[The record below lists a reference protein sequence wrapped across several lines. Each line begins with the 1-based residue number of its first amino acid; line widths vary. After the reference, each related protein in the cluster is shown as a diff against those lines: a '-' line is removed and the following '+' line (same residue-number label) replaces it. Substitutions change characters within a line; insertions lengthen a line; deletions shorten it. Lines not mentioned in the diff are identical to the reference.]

1 NLLAPGK
8 DRNDQ
13 NRQDGEISYNQVI
26 SGQGLTLLAVLA
38 VKDPLRPGVTEVV
51 ASRAQ
56 AGVAVKIVTVDSI
69 ITVMQCGIYTS
80 RGIIMGASVHTDIL
94 HLHRFN
100 IMCYSGNLQAFVPRV
115 PEDKTTSSWL
125 HKNNFKFPKP
135 PHLDRLKTKRKGFD
149 ENEKGQLPA
158 PNLEHSADIG
168 CDLAGISQFLCRIY
182 LYQTVLEN

>member
-1 NLLAPGK
+1 MILIFNLLAPGK

-69 ITVMQCGIYTS
+69 ITVKSCNVES
-80 RGIIMGASVHTDIL
+80 IL
-94 HLHRFN
+94 HVE
-100 IMCYSGNLQAFVPRV
+100 SSWEAFVPRV

-125 HKNNFKFPKP
+125 HKNNSSSSPNPHIWIVLKPK
-135 PHLDRLKTKRKGFD
+135 
-149 ENEKGQLPA
+149 EKALMKMKKKDTQG
-158 PNLEHSADIG
+158 
-168 CDLAGISQFLCRIY
+168 
-182 LYQTVLEN
+182 

>member
-1 NLLAPGK
+1 MSSASFNFHTKENNLLAPGK

-69 ITVMQCGIYTS
+69 ITVK
-80 RGIIMGASVHTDIL
+80 SVHL
-94 HLHRFN
+94 HHLLGLMLH
-100 IMCYSGNLQAFVPRV
+100 V
-115 PEDKTTSSWL
+115 TS
-125 HKNNFKFPKP
+125 
-135 PHLDRLKTKRKGFD
+135 
-149 ENEKGQLPA
+149 
-158 PNLEHSADIG
+158 
-168 CDLAGISQFLCRIY
+168 
-182 LYQTVLEN
+182 